1 MSQHLPNREKI
12 ENARSFRHFAAAL
25 ALLMA
30 GASIVSSAHAAEMD
44 ASVATGANVAQA
56 GNADIIGSA
65 KDALPV
71 IDKHAAVVG
80 ALSEAPADELM
91 IGDKIQVSF
100 FEQLDLGQGTD
111 AGMTADIRTFYQ
123 RLDLTGEHVVEADGS
138 INIALLGRFVIGGMT
153 SDEARL
159 KVTEGYRTLMGKSGE
174 VSIKILDRKPIFVTG
189 IVKSPGSFRFEPGMI
204 TAQAIALA
212 GGYDRPAEATSRLFE
227 SQRERERRAQATD
240 RLERLLARRVRLVRQ
255 RDLLENSDAG
265 KDKETLNEA
274 SEFSISMESEM
285 RLLDAEISARSGEV
299 ALENAKLSSAREQ
312 LSALKTISEIVGKQ
326 ISVRS
331 DRLRVLQKLQGS
343 GISTLE
349 VLWNAQSEVADLQ
362 MQKGR
367 LTAEIVSAENSIVQ
381 NEAQALTNKS
391 NRNVA
396 VERELA
402 AVEEEI
408 NQQKNAVN
416 ASEAMIAALETTASG
431 AQNGEPLKLKI
442 MRRTPAGTTILDAD
456 EAMDLRPGDVV
467 KVGAGPGPED
477 TVSATTSSL

>member
-1 MSQHLPNREKI
+1 MSKHLLKREKI
-12 ENARSFRHFAAAL
+12 EQTGSSRNFMAVV

-30 GASIVSSAHAAEMD
+30 GSSMVSSASTAEMG
-44 ASVATGANVAQA
+44 ASLPTGAAAAQA
-56 GNADIIGSA
+56 DPADVDGSA

-71 IDKHAAVVG
+71 IDRKSAGAG
-80 ALSEAPADELM
+80 ALPEARVDELM

-138 INIALLGRFVIGGMT
+138 INIALLGRFVISGMT
-153 SDEARL
+153 SDETRL
-159 KVTEGYRTLMGKSGE
+159 KVMEGYQSLMGKSGE
-174 VSIKILDRKPIFVTG
+174 VSIKIIDRKPIFVTG
-189 IVKSPGSFRFEPGMI
+189 IVKSPGSFRYEPGMI

-227 SQRERERRAQATD
+227 AQRERERRAQATD
-240 RLERLLARRVRLVRQ
+240 RLERLVAKRIRLLRQ
-255 RDLLENSDAG
+255 RGLLENPGART
-265 KDKETLNEA
+265 DKQVPDEA
-274 SEFSISMESEM
+274 SAFSISIESEM
-285 RLLDAEISARSGEV
+285 RLLDAEMSARAGEV
-299 ALENAKLSSAREQ
+299 TLENAKLSSAREQ
-312 LSALKTISEIVGKQ
+312 LGALKKFSGIVGKQ
-326 ISVRS
+326 ITVRS
-331 DRLRVLQKLQGS
+331 ERMRVLQKLQGS

-349 VLWNAQSEVADLQ
+349 VLWNAQKEVADLQ
-362 MQKGR
+362 MQEGR
-367 LTAEIVSAENSIVQ
+367 LAADIVSAENSITQ
-381 NEAQALTNKS
+381 NEAEALTSKS
-391 NRNVA
+391 NRNVT

-408 NQQKNAVN
+408 NQQKNAVD
-416 ASEAMIAALETTASG
+416 ASEAMIVALETTASG

-442 MRRTPAGTTILDAD
+442 MRRTPARTIILDAD